1 MSHHIF
7 FASFLVPPYT
17 VTTSD
22 ISPVRACGRAF
33 VRWIISIR
41 I

>member
-22 ISPVRACGRAF
+22 ISPVRGLRP
-33 VRWIISIR
+33 SICSMNY
-41 I
+41 